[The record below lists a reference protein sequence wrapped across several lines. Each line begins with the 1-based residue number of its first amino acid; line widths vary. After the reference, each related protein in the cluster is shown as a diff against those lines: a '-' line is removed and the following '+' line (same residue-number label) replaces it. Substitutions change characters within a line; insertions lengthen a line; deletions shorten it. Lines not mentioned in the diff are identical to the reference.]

1 MPNEFYWRRMI
12 QSYIIFYWNDTS
24 RWYQTTQEL
33 CTYCKTLNYHPDPAV
48 ESKSNNMYV
57 QVYTD

>member
-1 MPNEFYWRRMI
+1 MI